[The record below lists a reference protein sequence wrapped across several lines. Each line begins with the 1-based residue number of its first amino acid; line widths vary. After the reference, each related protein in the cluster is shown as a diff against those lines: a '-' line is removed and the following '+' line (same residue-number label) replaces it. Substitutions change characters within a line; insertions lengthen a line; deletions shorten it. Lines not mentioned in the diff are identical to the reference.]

1 MKNKNIETIEQ
12 YEATVGTIYKAL
24 NDLKDLM
31 ATKEFKKALKWDQE
45 ENDCDN
51 NLHGEF
57 SCFVQDL
64 TETIYLWEKE

>member
-12 YEATVGTIYKAL
+12 YNVTVGTIYKAL

-31 ATKEFKKALKWDQE
+31 ATQEYKEALKWDQE

-57 SCFVQDL
+57 SCFIQDL
-64 TETIYLWEKE
+64 SEITRLWEKE